1 MTNLPKKLIH
11 ILRAIKLEVERYE
24 RSPVRVIINWFN
36 AFLKDLFSARE
47 IRLYGLADPQDGAKL
62 IQHYVSKEM
71 ADRFYRKANPESAI
85 LSIDDKFVFT
95 SLCLQQHL
103 STPKTY
109 GIFRRG
115 EITKLNGEVFHDFNG
130 FKNFMHELEPGE
142 YLLKPNNG
150 MLGLGLSSIEIENQD
165 NLIFEG
171 EVVSLDDFYQKLRL
185 LESTLPASSK
195 GDSVDMDFEG
205 LIFQQR
211 IDNHPEIRKLT
222 GFRMLQTVRI
232 CTYVTEEN
240 QIEIL
245 FAFMKLAGKEGLA
258 DAFNLGKTGNMLA
271 KVDPETGKFCKTYA
285 MDLQQG
291 YFIPVARHAITQM
304 DLMGFIVPY
313 WQETRILA
321 KNLALSFLP
330 LRAVGWDIAITDKGP
345 VVLEGNGNWVPVV
358 PFDISIEKL
367 RQYKLKY

>member
-1 MTNLPKKLIH
+1 MANLAKKLMYT
-11 ILRAIKLEVERYE
+11 LRAIKLEVERYGH
-24 RSPVRVIINWFN
+24 SPACVIINWLN
-36 AFLKDLFSARE
+36 AYLKGLFSARE

-62 IQHYVSKEM
+62 IQRYVSKEM
-71 ADRFYRKANPESAI
+71 ADRFYRRANPETAI
-85 LSIDDKFVFT
+85 LSINDKFVFT
-95 SLCLQQHL
+95 SLCSQHHL
-103 STPKTY
+103 PAPKTY
-109 GIFRRG
+109 GIFRQG
-115 EITKLNGEVFHDFNG
+115 KITKLDGEVFRDFNE

-150 MLGLGLSSIEIENQD
+150 MLGLGLSSIEIESRD
-165 NLIFEG
+165 HLKFEG
-171 EVVSLDDFYQKLRL
+171 EVVSLEDFYKKLRL
-185 LESTLPASSK
+185 IESALPRSSK

-222 GFRMLQTVRI
+222 GFRMLQTIRI
-232 CTYVTEEN
+232 CTYVVDDN
-240 QIEIL
+240 QVEIL

-271 KVDPETGKFCKTYA
+271 KVDPETGKFCKIYA

-291 YFIPVARHAITQM
+291 YLIPVARHAITQM
-304 DLMGFIVPY
+304 ELMDFIVPY
-313 WQETRILA
+313 WQETNMLA
-321 KNLALSFLP
+321 KNLSLAFLP

-358 PFDISIEKL
+358 PFDISSEKL
-367 RQYKLKY
+367 RQYKLKH

>member
-1 MTNLPKKLIH
+1 MVNLTKKFTY
-11 ILRAIKLEVERYE
+11 ILNAIKLEVERYGH
-24 RSPVRVIINWFN
+24 SPVGVIINWLN

-47 IRLYGLADPQDGAKL
+47 IRLYGLADPQDGAEL
-62 IQHYVSKEM
+62 IQRYVSKEM
-71 ADRFYRKANPESAI
+71 ADRFYRRANPKTAI

-95 SLCLQQHL
+95 SLCLQHHL
-103 STPKTY
+103 PIPKTY

-130 FKNFMHELEPGE
+130 FKDFMLALKPGE

-150 MLGLGLSSIEIENQD
+150 MLGLGLSSIEIESRG
-165 NLIFEG
+165 NLKFEG
-171 EVVSLDDFYQKLRL
+171 ELVSLEDFYKKLRL
-185 LESTLPASSK
+185 MESTLPASSK

-211 IDNHPEIRKLT
+211 IDNHPEIMKLT

-240 QIEIL
+240 QVEIL

-271 KVDPETGKFCKTYA
+271 KVDPETGKFCKIYA

-291 YFIPVARHAITQM
+291 YLIPVARHAITQM
-304 DLMGFIVPY
+304 ELMDFIVPN
-313 WQETRILA
+313 WQETKMLA
-321 KNLALSFLP
+321 KNMSLAFLP

-358 PFDISIEKL
+358 PFDIGIEKL
-367 RQYKLKY
+367 RQYKLKQ